1 MRENYSYKKPKN
13 VIEAAGTGLKI
24 GVDQGVEKVQL
35 RSVIAERIKAVR
47 VDAKKTQ
54 EEFAISIGSNYLTYR
69 GYENRRSDIPIVLLL
84 RIATLYQVSMDYLTG
99 LTDFRRAESARME
112 TRLKQLEEAV
122 AKLEN
127 K

>member
-13 VIEAAGTGLKI
+13 VLEAAGTGIKL
-24 GVDQGVEKVQL
+24 GVDQGIEKAQL
-35 RSVIAERIKAVR
+35 RSVIAERMKSVR

-69 GYENRRSDIPIVLLL
+69 GYENRRSDVPIVLLL
-84 RIATLYQVSMDYLTG
+84 RIAELYQVSMDYLTG
-99 LTDFRRAESARME
+99 RTDFRQASSATME
-112 TRLKQLEEAV
+112 TRLQQLEEAV

>member
-13 VIEAAGTGLKI
+13 VLEAAGTGIKL
-24 GVDQGVEKVQL
+24 GVDQGIEKAQL
-35 RSVIAERIKAVR
+35 RSVIAERMKSVR

-69 GYENRRSDIPIVLLL
+69 GYENRRSDVPIVLLL
-84 RIATLYQVSMDYLTG
+84 RIAELYQVSMDYLTG
-99 LTDFRRAESARME
+99 RTDFRQAASATME
-112 TRLKQLEEAV
+112 TRLQQLEEAV

>member
-13 VIEAAGTGLKI
+13 VLEAAGTGIKL
-24 GVDQGVEKVQL
+24 GVDQGVEKLQL
-35 RSVIAERIKAVR
+35 RSVIAERMKSVR

-69 GYENRRSDIPIVLLL
+69 GYENRRSDVPIVLLL

-99 LTDFRRAESARME
+99 LTDFRHAEAATMEARIQ
-112 TRLKQLEEAV
+112 QLEEAV

>member
-1 MRENYSYKKPKN
+1 MREDYSYTKPKN
-13 VIEAAGTGLKI
+13 ALEAAGTGLKL
-24 GVDQGVEKVQL
+24 GVDLGVEKVQL
-35 RSVIAERIKAVR
+35 RSIIAERIKAVR

-69 GYENRRSDIPIVLLL
+69 GYENRRSDVPMVLLL
-84 RIATLYQVSMDYLTG
+84 RIANLYQVSMDYLTG
-99 LTDFRRAESARME
+99 LTDFRHAESAKME
-112 TRLKQLEEAV
+112 SRLQQLEEAV